1 MSGQQ
6 AVYGALGESKDSSPR
21 CADAASERNINKN
34 GRVSGPV
41 LATKSLPTELYH
53 DEPAEGKTGGDR
65 STVGTVSCAFEGFLF
80 QRFET
85 GRFFTAQAPI
95 VPETVAVAPNSG
107 GGSRLSFLVK
117 DSATLFN
124 MPDAADKG

>member
-1 MSGQQ
+1 MQ
-6 AVYGALGESKDSSPR
+6 R
-21 CADAASERNINKN
+21 TSERNINEN
-34 GRVSGPV
+34 GRVPGPV
-41 LATKSLPTELYH
+41 LAAKSLLTELYH

-65 STVGTVSCAFEGFLF
+65 SAVGTVSCAFEGFLF

-85 GRFFTAQAPI
+85 GRQRGQLGGQHRLQTAQAPI